1 VGDILKRTATGA
13 SLLILVIGT
22 AVLNSLAFVILFF
35 FIMLLSLFE
44 FYRISTRF
52 KVHPQMVI
60 GMLLGS
66 FLYIYFFLN
75 SIGFLPIRFIWLF
88 LPLVSLIYIN
98 ELFFRENRPI
108 HNIAFTLLGILY
120 VALPFA
126 LFNYLIFSVSNDFNS
141 TVTGEKNIV
150 NFIFQPQNLVH
161 YDYQLLLGI
170 FFLHWTNDSGA
181 YIIGVP
187 FGKHKLWKRISPK
200 KSWEGLFGGAVFAVV
215 TAFLLSR
222 FFPVMELTS
231 WLVIS
236 LIVIVFGTFG
246 DLVQSLLKRHAGVKD
261 SGSILPGHGG
271 FLDRYD
277 SIIFSL
283 PVIYAYLQ
291 IVG

>member
-1 VGDILKRTATGA
+1 MGDILKRTVTGT

-22 AVLNSLAFVILFF
+22 AVFNSLAFVILFF
-35 FIMLLSLFE
+35 FIMQVSLFE
-44 FYRISTRF
+44 FYRISSRF
-52 KVHPQMVI
+52 KVHPQTVI
-60 GMLLGS
+60 GMLLAS

-98 ELFFRENRPI
+98 ELFFRENRPV

-120 VALPFA
+120 IALPFA
-126 LFNYLIFSVSNDFNS
+126 LFNYLIFSVSNEFNS
-141 TVTGEKNIV
+141 SVTMEKDIV
-150 NFIFQPQNLVH
+150 NFLFQPRNLVH
-161 YDYQLLLGI
+161 YNFQLLLGI
-170 FFLHWTNDSGA
+170 FFIHWTNDTGA

-200 KSWEGLFGGAVFAVV
+200 KSWEGLAGGAVFAMV
-215 TAFLLSR
+215 TSYLLSR
-222 FFPVMELTS
+222 FFPVLDLTN
-231 WLVIS
+231 WLVIG

-246 DLVQSLLKRHAGVKD
+246 DLIESLLKRHAGVKD